1 MAKDL
6 VVEVWC
12 FGIEI
17 GKIGFNEDEQFSFFQ
32 YNPAFLSSNTHS
44 RLFPLIF
51 KRTEVVQVFRN
62 YKGKAFHGLPPMI
75 ADSLPDLFGNV
86 IFTKWIEAT
95 HPALHKIST
104 LEQLT
109 YLANRGMGAL
119 EFKPAQKLHKTT
131 KVDLNEVVDIL
142 KKVMDNKAST
152 SSHTLDHESLLTI
165 FKIGTSAGGVRPKI
179 LVSENIK
186 TGKIIPGDIEFS
198 DAYRHYLVKLT
209 LEDEKDIDYLKGK
222 IEFAYYLTAKEAGI
236 RMMDSKLIGEIHFA
250 TERFDR
256 IEGRKIHI
264 LSTSGLTG
272 WSHEDPTVSSYENV
286 FELAVKLRIPQVEID
301 ELFKRMVFNLTFFNV
316 DDHLKNHSFCYD
328 EINDEW
334 HFAPAYDLTYPL
346 SLHLTR
352 TKTSR
357 ALSINGKRDK
367 IGLTDLIT
375 LAHKYVVKS
384 PEKTI
389 QLVQSKKDFMAQSL
403 LDLQIPEAIV
413 NKMEQDF
420 VVLA

>member
-1 MAKDL
+1 M
-6 VVEVWC
+6 
-12 FGIEI
+12 
-17 GKIGFNEDEQFSFFQ
+17 
-32 YNPAFLSSNTHS
+32 
-44 RLFPLIF
+44 
-51 KRTEVVQVFRN
+51 
-62 YKGKAFHGLPPMI
+62 
-75 ADSLPDLFGNV
+75 
-86 IFTKWIEAT
+86 
-95 HPALHKIST
+95 
-104 LEQLT
+104 
-109 YLANRGMGAL
+109 
-119 EFKPAQKLHKTT
+119 
-131 KVDLNEVVDIL
+131 
-142 KKVMDNKAST
+142 
-152 SSHTLDHESLLTI
+152 
-165 FKIGTSAGGVRPKI
+165 
-179 LVSENIK
+179 
-186 TGKIIPGDIEFS
+186 
-198 DAYRHYLVKLT
+198 VKLT

-222 IEFAYYLTAKEAGI
+222 IEFAYYLTAKEVGI

-272 WSHEDPTVSSYENV
+272 WSHKDPTVSSYENV

-334 HFAPAYDLTYPL
+334 HLAPAYDLTYPL

>member
-1 MAKDL
+1 MEKDL

-32 YNPAFLSSNTHS
+32 YNPVFLSANTHS

-62 YKGKAFHGLPPMI
+62 YTGKAFHGLPPMI

-86 IFTKWIEAT
+86 IFTNWIEAT

-131 KVDLNEVVDIL
+131 KVDLDEVVNIL

-256 IEGRKIHI
+256 IEGKKIHI
-264 LSTSGLTG
+264 LSASGLTG

-286 FELAVKLRIPQVEID
+286 FELAIKLRIPQVEID
-301 ELFKRMVFNLTFFNV
+301 ELFKRMLFNLTFFNV
-316 DDHLKNHSFCYD
+316 DDHLKNHSFCYN
-328 EINDEW
+328 ELNDEW
-334 HFAPAYDLTYPL
+334 HLAPAYDLTYPL

-352 TKTSR
+352 TKTIR

-389 QLVQSKKDFMAQSL
+389 QLVQSKKAFMVQSL

-420 VVLA
+420 VVFA

>member
-6 VVEVWC
+6 IVEVWC
-12 FGIEI
+12 FGLEI
-17 GKIGFNEDEQFSFFQ
+17 GKIGYNEDEQFSFFQ
-32 YNPAFLSSNTHS
+32 YNPAFLASNAYS
-44 RLFPLIF
+44 GLFPFIF

-62 YKGKAFHGLPPMI
+62 YKGKFFRGLPPML

-86 IFTKWIEAT
+86 IFTKWIEST
-95 HPALHKIST
+95 HPELQKIST

-131 KVDLNEVVDIL
+131 KVDLDEVVGIL
-142 KKVMDNKAST
+142 KKVMFNKIST
-152 SSHTLDHESLLTI
+152 TGNSLDHESLLTI
-165 FKIGTSAGGVRPKI
+165 FKIGTSAGGIRPKI
-179 LVSENIK
+179 LISENKK

-198 DAYRHYLVKLT
+198 DAYLHYLVKLT
-209 LEDEKDIDYLKGK
+209 LEDEKDVDSLKGK
-222 IEFAYYLTAKEAGI
+222 IEFAYYLVAKEVGI
-236 RMMDSKLIGEIHFA
+236 RMMDSKLIGQVHFA

-256 IEGRKIHI
+256 IEGKKIHI

-286 FELAVKLRIPQVEID
+286 FELAVNLRIPQVEID
-301 ELFKRMVFNLTFFNV
+301 ELFKRLVFNLTFFNI

-328 EINDEW
+328 EKKEEW
-334 HFAPAYDLTYPL
+334 HLAPAYDLTYPL

-357 ALSINGKRDK
+357 ALSINSKREK
-367 IGLTDLIT
+367 ITFADLII
-375 LAHKYVVKS
+375 LAKKYVVKS
-384 PEKTI
+384 PDKTI
-389 QLVQSKKDFMAQSL
+389 NLIQSKIPFMVKSL
-403 LDLQIPEAIV
+403 RDLQIPEDIV
-413 NKMEQDF
+413 KKIQQDF
-420 VVLA
+420 IVV